1 MSDLMVAP
9 LRTLEKAVG
18 QLKEMGLLPDSNA
31 KSEEAPVVA
40 LIQQIAEFDED
51 KAIAIARTLAQSTFF
66 NEVVRNEIR
75 DIKVGERY
83 EGITAGFDSIRD
95 DAKRMVDQLDDGQ
108 ISTREKFSNAWMK
121 MRRGTISERFE
132 KIREVYLDVSKD
144 TKDAIQREQRI
155 IGSYMDFRGALKEC
169 QVLAYELL
177 HIAEGKVQI
186 SKQLVTDAQA
196 KLATPPE
203 DMVELSKLEL
213 DRDTKLRDLQELDKK
228 YQIAKD
234 LADNLK
240 VSYNT
245 TEIVMTRL
253 VQSTEVKE
261 RVYAQSVTF
270 FSTNE
275 TVFTALDA
283 SFTSMGS
290 LHESTQTLE
299 AMKDGVNKS
308 LDTLSEIGDKV
319 QEAGLRAGYG
329 STIQA
334 ESVKRLVDAVNNYQ
348 QNAVK
353 IIAEMR
359 AEASTNADE
368 IQKIVEDGKKRL
380 VELRTQAAVA

>member
-9 LRTLEKAVG
+9 LRTLEKAMG
-18 QLKEMGLLPDSNA
+18 SLREMGLLPEA
-31 KSEEAPVVA
+31 GTVQQEAPVVA
-40 LIQQIAEFDED
+40 LIQQVATFDEN
-51 KAIAIARTLAQSTFF
+51 KAIAIARTLSQATLF
-66 NEVVRNEIR
+66 NEVVRNEIK
-75 DIKVGERY
+75 DIKIGERY
-83 EGITAGFDSIRD
+83 EGIAAGFDSIRD
-95 DAKRMVDQLDDGQ
+95 DAKRMVEQLDDGE

-121 MRRGTISERFE
+121 MRRGSISERFD
-132 KIREVYLDVSKD
+132 KIRDIYLEVSKD
-144 TKDAIQREQRI
+144 TKDQIEREQRV

-177 HIAEGKVQI
+177 HIAEGKVQAAKE
-186 SKQLVTDAQA
+186 SVQA
-196 KLATPPE
+196 ASARLENPPE
-203 DMVELSKLEL
+203 DQVERAKLEL
-213 DRDTKLRDLQELDKK
+213 DRDIKLRDLQDMDKK

-283 SFTSMGS
+283 SFTSMAG
-290 LHESTQTLE
+290 LHESTATLE

-308 LDTLSEIGDKV
+308 LETLSEVGDNI
-319 QEAGLRAGYG
+319 QNAGLRAGYG

-348 QNAVK
+348 ANAVK

-359 AEASTNADE
+359 AESTENAEE
-368 IQKIVEDGKKRL
+368 IHRIVEAGKKRL

>member
-18 QLKEMGLLPDSNA
+18 QLKEMGLIPDGDA

-40 LIQQIAEFDED
+40 LIQQVAEFDED

-95 DAKRMVDQLDDGQ
+95 DAKRMVEQLDDGK

-121 MRRGTISERFE
+121 MRRGTISERFD
-132 KIREVYLDVSKD
+132 KIRDVYLDVSKD

-155 IGSYMDFRGALKEC
+155 ITSYMDFRGALKEC

-177 HIAEGKVQI
+177 HIAEGKVQM
-186 SKQLVTDAQA
+186 SKKLVTDAQA
-196 KLATPPE
+196 LLATPPE

-359 AEASTNADE
+359 EEASTNADE

>member
-18 QLKEMGLLPDSNA
+18 QLKEMGLLPNSEA
-31 KSEEAPVVA
+31 KTEEAPVVA
-40 LIQQIAEFDED
+40 LIQQVAEFDED
-51 KAIAIARTLAQSTFF
+51 KAIAIARTLSQSTFF

-83 EGITAGFDSIRD
+83 EGITAGFDSIRE
-95 DAKRMVDQLDDGQ
+95 DAKRMVDQLDDGE

-121 MRRGTISERFE
+121 MRRGTISERFD
-132 KIREVYLDVSKD
+132 KIREVYIDVSKD
-144 TKDAIQREQRI
+144 TKDAIEREQRI
-155 IGSYMDFRGALKEC
+155 ISAYMDFRGALKEC

-177 HIAEGKVQI
+177 HIAEGKVQG
-186 SKQLVTDAQA
+186 SKQLVKDAQA
-196 KLATPPE
+196 LLETPPA
-203 DMVELSKLEL
+203 DMVALSRLEL
-213 DRDTKLRDLQELDKK
+213 DRDSKLRDLQELDKK
-228 YQIAKD
+228 HQIAKD

-299 AMKDGVNKS
+299 AMKKGVNDS

-348 QNAVK
+348 MNASK

-359 AEASTNADE
+359 ADATQNAEE
-368 IQKIVEDGKKRL
+368 IQQIVEAGKKRL
-380 VELRTQAAVA
+380 VELRVQSAVA

>member
-18 QLKEMGLLPDSNA
+18 QLRELGLMPEAEANSQ
-31 KSEEAPVVA
+31 EAPVVS

-83 EGITAGFDSIRD
+83 EGITAGFDSIRE
-95 DAKRMVDQLDDGQ
+95 DAKRMVEQLDDGQ

-121 MRRGTISERFE
+121 MRRGSISERFD
-132 KIREVYLDVSKD
+132 KIRVVYLDVSKD

-155 IGSYMDFRGALKEC
+155 IHAYMDFRGALKEC

-177 HIAEGKVQI
+177 HFAEGKVQGAKALVQDA
-186 SKQLVTDAQA
+186 SKQLE
-196 KLATPPE
+196 TPPE
-203 DMVELSKLEL
+203 DMVERSRLEL

-234 LADNLK
+234 LADNLM

-245 TEIVMTRL
+245 TEVVMTRL

-308 LDTLSEIGDKV
+308 LDTLAEMGDKV

-348 QNAVK
+348 SKAAT

-359 AEASTNADE
+359 ADASSNAAE
-368 IQKIVEDGKKRL
+368 IQQIVEDGKQRL
-380 VELRTQAAVA
+380 VELRVQAAAQ

>member
-18 QLKEMGLLPDSNA
+18 SLREMGLLPDGETST
-31 KSEEAPVVA
+31 EEAPVVA

-51 KAIAIARTLAQSTFF
+51 KAIAIARTLAQSSLF

-83 EGITAGFDSIRD
+83 EGITTGFNSIRD
-95 DAKRMVDQLDDGQ
+95 DAKRMVEQLDDGKV
-108 ISTREKFSNAWMK
+108 STREKFSNAWMK

-132 KIREVYLDVSKD
+132 KIREVYVDVSKD
-144 TKDAIQREQRI
+144 TKDQIEREQRVI
-155 IGSYMDFRGALKEC
+155 TSYRDFRGALKEC

-177 HIAEGKVQI
+177 HIAEGKVQG
-186 SKQLVTDAQA
+186 SKALVQDAQA
-196 KLATPPE
+196 KLENPPE
-203 DMVELSKLEL
+203 QMAERARMEL
-213 DRDTKLRDLQELDKK
+213 DRDNKLRDLQEMDKK

-234 LADNLK
+234 LADNLM

-270 FSTNE
+270 FGTNE

-283 SFTSMGS
+283 SFTSMAG

-299 AMKDGVNKS
+299 AMKQGVNES

-348 QNAVK
+348 ENAVH

-359 AEASTNADE
+359 IEATENAAE
-368 IQKIVEDGKKRL
+368 IQKIVEAGKKRMI
-380 VELRTQAAVA
+380 ELRAKAAVV